1 MSEGGPR
8 MGFYVDL
15 VVFSGNRNGR
25 EATVR
30 IRIKFDL
37 GDITA
42 IKVKGI
48 NQTGHCAFVRG

>member
-1 MSEGGPR
+1 